1 MRAALRGLRCRI
13 RDSLKEQAHFGRSHS
28 RYSILQLCHLSSTLA
43 NPFSYPDIKKLPSSV
58 KFSCTA
64 THSPHIVVDF
74 SNAISLFVAWIF
86 FVRTIHARLYHYH
99 LTKLILSG
107 CIRDQQNTT
116 HLCLKCSDI
125 TQHPWLSS
133 TAGVRSTGNFLVFPA
148 VASPLKAPAVLRYE
162 ISLQDPMLIVYV
174 LVSNAGVDVF

>member
-1 MRAALRGLRCRI
+1 MACVVESAI
-13 RDSLKEQAHFGRSHS
+13 HS
-28 RYSILQLCHLSSTLA
+28 RNKHTSVARTRVTRYSSSVTSLLHLPIPFRTLTSRNTQLCE
-43 NPFSYPDIKKLPSSV
+43 I
-58 KFSCTA
+58 SCTA